1 MYNKQ
6 LFWLGFLATLGIVMM
21 TASVKAETNQSDTS
35 GGQTYSSPTVS
46 IDSINGNGISNII
59 QFDPVTGTFFG
70 GGLETPISF
79 GSGFGSGSGSGFGN
93 GLGNGTGVGTGT
105 GTGTGIGTG
114 TGTGNSESGDG
125 GTTATGEDNGN
136 VADGSVECSTKNCL
150 AANGNQP
157 KQITLNDLAK
167 LLADNLNDSLDNLAA
182 AEKSGQLANAA
193 PRRIARRG
201 TLSDLR
207 TCPNP
212 AIEAREIVEKQLD
225 ESQKFIQQVNHIETQ
240 KNIW

>member
-46 IDSINGNGISNII
+46 IDSINGNGISNVV

-70 GGLETPISF
+70 R
-79 GSGFGSGSGSGFGN
+79 GFGSGSGSGSGN
-93 GLGNGTGVGTGT
+93 GLAGGSGSGSGSANGE
-105 GTGTGIGTG
+105 
-114 TGTGNSESGDG
+114 NGDG
-125 GTTATGEDNGN
+125 STTATGKD
-136 VADGSVECSTKNCL
+136 DGTSQ
-150 AANGNQP
+150 ANGNQP
-157 KQITLNDLAK
+157 RQVTLNDLAK

-182 AEKSGQLANAA
+182 AEKSGQVANAA

-212 AIEAREIVEKQLD
+212 AIEAREIVEKQLS
-225 ESQKFIQQVNHIETQ
+225 ESKKFIEQVNQIELE

>member
-1 MYNKQ
+1 MHNKQ

-46 IDSINGNGISNII
+46 IDSMNGNGISNVV
-59 QFDPVTGTFFG
+59 QFDPVTGTF
-70 GGLETPISF
+70 F
-79 GSGFGSGSGSGFGN
+79 GSGFGSGSGSGSGN
-93 GLGNGTGVGTGT
+93 GLAGAAGNGS
-105 GTGTGIGTG
+105 
-114 TGTGNSESGDG
+114 GNGENGDG
-125 GTTATGEDNGN
+125 STTATGKD
-136 VADGSVECSTKNCL
+136 DGSSQ
-150 AANGNQP
+150 ANGNQP
-157 KQITLNDLAK
+157 RQVTLNDLAK
-167 LLADNLNDSLDNLAA
+167 LLADNLNNSLDNLAA
-182 AEKSGQLANAA
+182 AEKSGQVADAA

-212 AIEAREIVEKQLD
+212 AIEAREKLENQL
-225 ESQKFIQQVNHIETQ
+225 SQSKKFIEQVNQIELE